1 MEALTQPGLEN
12 DFQGPSQVLQGLVEM
27 ARHSFRCLLL
37 GQPRCWSNNLGQKSD
52 SQLNDCHTNQEFE

>member
-1 MEALTQPGLEN
+1 MGLEN

-37 GQPRCWSNNLGQKSD
+37 GQPQQDGGLT
-52 SQLNDCHTNQEFE
+52 QLHFRINCPIKQ